1 MGRQTSRS
9 TNTSANA
16 TNNSTLKSR
25 QPSISSTT
33 SVTNTNG
40 DSLNNSSSSNRNRS
54 NNTNN
59 NNNNNNNNRKSKP
72 RNSSHN
78 IESSVLQESHS
89 NSSHT
94 DAITMSSLNESS
106 SIQSPLNTADI
117 DDDDDDNIPSPTM
130 GGTNNNNNNNNNT
143 SKKKPSRK
151 SKTNTDNNDI
161 KACRNILNE
170 LLKNDASWPFQTP
183 VDAKQHPE
191 YYECIKTPMDFSTMK
206 KKMRNH
212 QYTKR
217 DEFFNDVQLILN
229 NCEYYNEDD
238 SPVGEAGHVLRT
250 FFETRWA
257 KQFGDNQL
265 NRCEHCGKLFHEEC
279 LKNAKQ
285 QRGKWLCV
293 LCTANDSTAL
303 IASLT
308 AGNNN
313 TKWQMGRQT
322 SRSTNTSA
330 NATNNSTLKSRQP
343 SISSTTSVTNTN
355 GDSLNNSSSS
365 NRNRSNNTNNNNNN
379 NNRKSK
385 PRNSS
390 HNIESSIL
398 QESHS
403 NSSHTDA
410 ITMSSLN
417 ESSSV
422 QSPLNTADIDDD
434 DDNIPSPTMGG
445 TNNNNNN
452 NTSKKKPSR
461 KSKTNTDNN
470 DIKACRNILNEL
482 LKNDA
487 SWPFQTPVDA
497 KQHPEY
503 YECIKTPMDFST
515 MKKKM
520 RNHQYTKRDEF
531 FNDVQLILNNCEYYN
546 EDDSPVGEAGHVLRT
561 FFETRWAKQFG

>member
-59 NNNNNNNNRKSKP
+59 NNNNNNNRKSKP

-78 IESSVLQESHS
+78 IESAILQESHS

-94 DAITMSSLNESS
+94 DAVTMSSLNESS
-106 SIQSPLNTADI
+106 SVQSPLNTADI
-117 DDDDDDNIPSPTM
+117 DDDDDDDNIPSPTM
-130 GGTNNNNNNNNNT
+130 GGTNNNNNSNNNNT

-217 DEFFNDVQLILN
+217 NEFFNDVQLILN

-257 KQFGDNQL
+257 KQF
-265 NRCEHCGKLFHEEC
+265 
-279 LKNAKQ
+279 
-285 QRGKWLCV
+285 
-293 LCTANDSTAL
+293 ANDSTAL

-422 QSPLNTADIDDD
+422 QSPLNTADIDDDD